1 MTFRRLIGGAMPNAD
16 AIDSV
21 FRHPPAQQSRRVFL
35 TRRDSGNVL
44 QRVKELVASG
54 QFEPVVAREHD
65 TASEP
70 LLCDLI
76 EQMRGC
82 DTAVIHVTAG
92 AVPAGADRQPG
103 ISGDVLIEIGAAMA
117 LYGREFVLLVED
129 AVELP
134 PFLHGLR
141 ECRCSRNELNIGA
154 MMRLLHAVSSFA
166 ERPSRRPL
174 AASGASSE
182 FVYAHQADEAATKH

>member
-16 AIDSV
+16 ALDIV

-82 DTAVIHVTAG
+82 DTAVIRVTAG

-134 PFLHGLR
+134 SFLHGLR
-141 ECRCSRNELNIGA
+141 ECRYAGDELNVPA
-154 MMRLLHAVSSFA
+154 MMRLLCALKSFTRRLS
-166 ERPSRRPL
+166 ERPL
-174 AASGASSE
+174 ASSDAV
-182 FVYAHQADEAATKH
+182 FAFRYMQKPDEAAVKH